1 MSSFRGAGLAREPGI
16 HEHQLEKSRAWPVF
30 MGSGLGLEGRPGTT
44 AEFFRI
50 LLGRRGID
58 VQRYKGLGETN
69 PEQLWETALDPEIR
83 SLLQV
88 KISHADSAGRLD
100 SPAISGG
107 LNYGD
112 AGHALQLP

>member
-1 MSSFRGAGLAREPGI
+1 M
-16 HEHQLEKSRAWPVF
+16 K
-30 MGSGLGLEGRPGTT
+30 GRPGTT

-58 VQRYKGLGETN
+58 VQRYKGLGEMN
-69 PEQLWETALDPEIR
+69 PEQLWETTLDPEIR

-107 LNYGD
+107 SNYGD